1 VEEQIPVP
9 VAAPVVACDMTSAPD
24 TPQQRMAE
32 YGRLF
37 TQHLVGRER
46 TAAGIRFR
54 LRQDAGV
61 EAWVRDLSARE
72 KACCP
77 FADFTIATVDGQ
89 VAWDIT
95 VIDDDTAR
103 AVLDE
108 FYRLP
113 ETMGEGWTGFE
124 RRLTDLGFTTT
135 TKDAGAGTQVRSG
148 G

>member
-1 VEEQIPVP
+1 VEEQISAA
-9 VAAPVVACDMTSAPD
+9 VAAPVVACDMTAAPD

-46 TAAGIRFR
+46 TVAGIRFR
-54 LRQDAGV
+54 LRADAGV
-61 EAWVRDLSARE
+61 EEWVRDLSARE

-108 FYRLP
+108 FYRVP

-124 RRLTDLGFTTT
+124 RRLTDLGFTTRT
-135 TKDAGAGTQVRSG
+135 NDAGTGTEVRSG